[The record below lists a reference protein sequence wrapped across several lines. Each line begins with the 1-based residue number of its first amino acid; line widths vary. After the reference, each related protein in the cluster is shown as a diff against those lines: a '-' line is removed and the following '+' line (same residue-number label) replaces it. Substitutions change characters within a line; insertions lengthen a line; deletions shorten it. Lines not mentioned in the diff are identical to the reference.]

1 MQMQHQHKIHQL
13 VNISLFVGLY
23 LPCYF
28 AFGLTPRGVH
38 SIDSWMQDA
47 SWKMGGGVIFSG
59 GEFQTIKMHQIRFR
73 RWGSLRCPPAP

>member
-1 MQMQHQHKIHQL
+1 MQHQHKIHQL

-38 SIDSWMQDA
+38 SIDSWKQDA
-47 SWKMGGGVIFSG
+47 SWKMGGVIFSG
-59 GEFQTIKMHQIRFR
+59 GEF
-73 RWGSLRCPPAP
+73 